1 MSQIIFYGLLTYNK
15 VYGKKRNVLE
25 NLTKTQEVVKMSPT
39 RNKDVTNVIIV
50 TIITIIQ
57 TKTVV
62 TERTNNSYEFKP

>member
-1 MSQIIFYGLLTYNK
+1 MF
-15 VYGKKRNVLE
+15 LE
-25 NLTKTQEVVKMSPT
+25 NLTKVQEVAKMSLT
-39 RNKDVTNVIIV
+39 RNKGVTNVIIV